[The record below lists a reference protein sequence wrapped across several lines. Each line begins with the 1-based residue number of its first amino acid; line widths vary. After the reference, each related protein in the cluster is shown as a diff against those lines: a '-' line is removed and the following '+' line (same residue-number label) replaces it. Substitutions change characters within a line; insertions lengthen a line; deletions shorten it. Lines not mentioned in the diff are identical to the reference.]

1 MLNGEKEIQ
10 QKIYNWYGDTS
21 MLIIPNFT
29 PADWWECDIFRVL
42 KSGYTHE
49 YEIKLSKK
57 DYMADFKKQVTVA
70 EWVKEPPIYK
80 HDLLKHKRV
89 KEPPIHKHNLLKR
102 KCDVGPNRFSFVFG
116 SVSLLDS
123 VEVPDYAGILV
134 LKEIPAL
141 TFSGEK
147 ETYFALRNIR
157 NAPLLHKKKIED
169 KVIKQMNKSLYYR
182 FWTERAKNYAQ
193 N

>member
-80 HDLLKHKRV
+80 H
-89 KEPPIHKHNLLKR
+89 NLLKR
-102 KCDVGPNRFSFVFG
+102 KCDASPNRFSFVFG
-116 SVSLLDS
+116 SVQLLDS